1 MVVPTRSQ
9 NSSWHS
15 LWDLQGTQA
24 PQLRQSNNTLGGGGG
39 GRNEVITDEW
49 LVNVSENLNEPPNP
63 ALSHRKQFLL
73 DHYIVNQRLSLSEK
87 LIPHQA

>member
-24 PQLRQSNNTLGGGGG
+24 PQLRQSNNTLGGMDNTALLF
-39 GRNEVITDEW
+39 RLNDVQVI
-49 LVNVSENLNEPPNP
+49 
-63 ALSHRKQFLL
+63 L
-73 DHYIVNQRLSLSEK
+73 DHVPWIRPDPVLAIYW
-87 LIPHQA
+87 LIRRDQLILNPNEMDRSFA